1 MLFVPFEVHYIDGS
15 MLHKDLAMEEEIVRT
30 CMVKVDTTVALMV
43 VFRVVSSVANF
54 AVLVRMV

>member
-1 MLFVPFEVHYIDGS
+1 